1 MSVINKKKIYLYGF
15 NSEQLKIIKAR
26 NRNAL
31 FVAENKITKII
42 NSCNAIIAPTR
53 KSIETALEEVDFK
66 RNNKLKWIHLPGS
79 GVEKYSRYFKYK
91 KLNFTNGKGIQNHQ
105 ISDHAIGLL
114 LCLTRKINLN
124 IRYDQNVKFDKRPIE
139 LNQKKVVIV
148 GFGGN
153 GKMIAEKLLA
163 FKMHVSVVNDTR
175 KKTLRKIKFFLTKNI
190 QKAVKDKDVII
201 ISTPLTKFTK
211 GLIDKKILRLLARG
225 AIVVNVSRSSCL
237 NLKDLILYLK
247 NKHLGGAG
255 LDVVEGEPIKK
266 NHELFKF
273 KNVIVTPHTGGISD
287 NSYYRNLNLVLENI
301 KKFINS
307 KKLTN
312 LVDTKKGY

>member
-1 MSVINKKKIYLYGF
+1 M
-15 NSEQLKIIKAR
+15 
-26 NRNAL
+26 
-31 FVAENKITKII
+31 
-42 NSCNAIIAPTR
+42 
-53 KSIETALEEVDFK
+53 
-66 RNNKLKWIHLPGS
+66 PGS

-124 IRYDQNVKFDKRPIE
+124 IKYDQNVKFDKRPIE

-163 FKMHVSVVNDTR
+163 FKMNVSVVNDTR

-211 GLIDKKILRLLARG
+211 GLIDKNILRLLARG

-287 NSYYRNLNLVLENI
+287 NFYNRNLNLVLENI

>member
-1 MSVINKKKIYLYGF
+1 MTKINKKKIYLYGF
-15 NSEQLKIIKAR
+15 NSEQVKIIKAK
-26 NRNAL
+26 NKNAL
-31 FVAENKITKII
+31 FIDENIITKTI
-42 NSCNAIIAPTR
+42 NSCHAILAPNR
-53 KSIETALEEVDFK
+53 KSIETALEKVEFK
-66 RNNKLKWIHLPGS
+66 KNNNLKWIHLPGS
-79 GVEKYSRYFKYK
+79 GVEKYSKYFKYK
-91 KLNFTNGKGIQNHQ
+91 KLTFTNGKGIQNHQ

-114 LCLTRKINLN
+114 LCLTRKINFN

-163 FKMHVSVVNDTR
+163 FKMNVSVVNDTK
-175 KKTLRKIKFFLTKNI
+175 KKTPKDIKFYLTKNI
-190 QKAVKDKDVII
+190 KNVVKDKDVII

-211 GLIDKKILRLLARG
+211 GLINKDILRLLAKG

-237 NLKDLILYLK
+237 NLSDLIFFLK

-266 NHELFKF
+266 NHQLLKF

-287 NSYYRNLNLVLENI
+287 NFYKRNLNLILENI
-301 KKFINS
+301 NKFINS

-312 LVDTKKGY
+312 LVDIKKGY

>member
-1 MSVINKKKIYLYGF
+1 MSIIKKKIYLFGF
-15 NSEQLKIIKAR
+15 NSEQLRIIKKM
-26 NRNAL
+26 NKNSK
-31 FVAENKITKII
+31 FISENKITNKI
-42 NSCNAIIAPTR
+42 NSCHAIIAPTR
-53 KSIETALEEVDFK
+53 KLIETALERVNFK
-66 RNNKLKWIHLPGS
+66 KNNFLKWIHLPGS

-91 KLNFTNGKGIQNHQ
+91 KIIFTNGKGIQNHQ

-124 IRYDQNVKFDKRPIE
+124 IKYDQNIRFDRRPIE

-163 FKMHVSVVNDTR
+163 FKMNVSVVNDT
-175 KKTLRKIKFFLTKNI
+175 KKKFPKKIKFFLTKNI
-190 QKAVKDKDVII
+190 KQAVKNRDVII

-211 GLIDKKILRLLARG
+211 GLINKSILKLLARG
-225 AIVVNVSRSSCL
+225 AIVVNVSRSLCL
-237 NLKDLILYLK
+237 NLKDLIFFLK

-266 NHELFKF
+266 NHQLFKF

-287 NSYYRNLNLVLENI
+287 NFYNRNLNLILENI
-301 KKFINS
+301 KKFIDS
-307 KKLTN
+307 KKLIN
-312 LVDTKKGY
+312 LVDIKKGY

>member
-1 MSVINKKKIYLYGF
+1 MSIIKKKIYLFGF
-15 NSEQLKIIKAR
+15 NSEQLRIIKKM
-26 NRNAL
+26 NKNSK
-31 FVAENKITKII
+31 FISENKITNKI
-42 NSCNAIIAPTR
+42 NSCHAIIAPTR
-53 KSIETALEEVDFK
+53 KLIETALERVNFK
-66 RNNKLKWIHLPGS
+66 KNNFLKWIHLPGS

-91 KLNFTNGKGIQNHQ
+91 KIIFTNGKGIQNHQ

-124 IRYDQNVKFDKRPIE
+124 IKYDQNIIFDRRPIE

-163 FKMHVSVVNDTR
+163 FKMNVSVVNDT
-175 KKTLRKIKFFLTKNI
+175 KKKFPKKIKFFLTKNI
-190 QKAVKDKDVII
+190 KQAVKNRDVII

-211 GLIDKKILRLLARG
+211 GLINKSILKLLARG
-225 AIVVNVSRSSCL
+225 AIVVNVSRSLCL
-237 NLKDLILYLK
+237 NLKDLIFFLK

-266 NHELFKF
+266 NHQLFKF

-287 NSYYRNLNLVLENI
+287 NFYNRNLNLILENI
-301 KKFINS
+301 KKFIDS
-307 KKLTN
+307 KKLIN
-312 LVDTKKGY
+312 LVDIKKGY